1 MIIYKQ
7 KKMAHFSLSQTVS
20 AQRYKRYE
28 IKKNKKQKTKKSSPT
43 TPAGTMKR
51 TEQNFTAFF
60 SSRGKQ
66 EDLLCQLRHYQ
77 RQNERLQHLNGLY
90 QRLAGAPD
98 LPTMVE
104 AYSIW
109 LSEHL
114 PHDLIGYHHPGRQ
127 RTHLFC
133 SSHGPKRRS
142 IIETAEQ
149 IFAKSSP
156 NAFRSHRLD
165 NLYACRWSIRGREE
179 DFELLLLLEEGKG
192 EPGAEE
198 MELLNTSVEIL
209 SEPLQRALGYEE
221 IIEQARKDTL
231 TGLPNRLA
239 LSESLDGMIE
249 RACRYDH
256 PLTLV
261 ALDLDHF
268 KEVND
273 YLGHP
278 AGDRV
283 LQEVARAL
291 SSEIRLSD
299 LLVRMGGDEFL
310 LVLQDTEMQAAR
322 KLGERLCQAVAKLNI
337 RAGNKKLG
345 VSIGLCQWQAGVS
358 RDKWLEQADDIL
370 YQAKKNGRS
379 QVAVQ

>member
-1 MIIYKQ
+1 M
-7 KKMAHFSLSQTVS
+7 
-20 AQRYKRYE
+20 
-28 IKKNKKQKTKKSSPT
+28 N
-43 TPAGTMKR
+43 R

-60 SSRGKQ
+60 SPNGK
-66 EDLLCQLRHYQ
+66 EDDLLSQLRHYQ
-77 RQNERLQHLNGLY
+77 RQSERLQHLNSLY

-114 PHDLIGYHHPGRQ
+114 PHALIGYHHPGRR

-142 IIETAEQ
+142 IIETAET
-149 IFAKSSP
+149 ILGTSSST
-156 NAFRSHRLD
+156 AFRTQRVD
-165 NLYACRWSIRGREE
+165 NLYACRWSIKGTKE
-179 DFELLLLLEEGKG
+179 DFELLLLLEEGNS

-221 IIEQARKDTL
+221 VIEQAHKDTL
-231 TGLPNRLA
+231 TGLPNRLV
-239 LSESLDGMIE
+239 LEERLDGMIE
-249 RACRYDH
+249 RACRYNH
-256 PLTLV
+256 SLTLA

-273 YLGHP
+273 QLGHP

-283 LQEVARAL
+283 LQEVAKAL
-291 SSEIRLSD
+291 NGEIRLSD

-310 LVLQDTEMQAAR
+310 LVLQDTDMKAAQ
-322 KLGERLCQAVAKLNI
+322 KLGERLCQAIAALDI
-337 RAGNKKLG
+337 LAGKEKLG
-345 VSIGLCQWQAGVS
+345 VSIGLCQWQPGKS
-358 RDKWLEQADDIL
+358 RAEWLEQTDDIL

-379 QVAVQ
+379 QVAIQ